1 MEKEIWKDIP
11 GYEGY
16 YQVSSLGRVKS
27 LERVVGHTRHGEY
40 TLKGKI
46 RKLSLNTQGY
56 LIVRLSNGG
65 IVKTIKVHKLVAMAF
80 LNHEPCGYKEVVD
93 HIDNNTQNN
102 RLDNLQ
108 LITNR
113 ENTSKDRSGYSSS
126 YIGVSWYKPY
136 KKWRASIHVDNKK
149 KHLGYFTD
157 EYDAH
162 LAYQNELKKYLD
174 NKKDNDK
181 KN

>member
-102 RLDNLQ
+102 R
-108 LITNR
+108 
-113 ENTSKDRSGYSSS
+113 
-126 YIGVSWYKPY
+126 
-136 KKWRASIHVDNKK
+136 
-149 KHLGYFTD
+149 
-157 EYDAH
+157 
-162 LAYQNELKKYLD
+162 
-174 NKKDNDK
+174 
-181 KN
+181 